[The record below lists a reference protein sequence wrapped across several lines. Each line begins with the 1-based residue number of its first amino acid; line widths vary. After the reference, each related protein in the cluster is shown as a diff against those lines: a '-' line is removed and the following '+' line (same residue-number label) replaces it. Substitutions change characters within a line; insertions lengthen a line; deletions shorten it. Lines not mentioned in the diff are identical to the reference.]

1 MTYVE
6 MYVNIMRKYGK
17 HSEQLARY
25 KKYYFMYQDYHKV
38 MVRIYNNIMNEKNLK
53 NFEKTLDKC
62 FKV

>member
-25 KKYYFMYQDYHKV
+25 KKYYFMYQDYHNV
-38 MVRIYNNIMNEKNLK
+38 MFRIYNNIMNEKK
-53 NFEKTLDKC
+53 IKKFKKTLDK
-62 FKV
+62 

>member
-17 HSEQLARY
+17 NSEQLARY

-38 MVRIYNNIMNEKNLK
+38 MFRIYNNIMNEKK
-53 NFEKTLDKC
+53 
-62 FKV
+62 

>member
-25 KKYYFMYQDYHKV
+25 RKYYFMYQDYHNV
-38 MVRIYNNIMNEKNLK
+38 MFRIYNNIINEKK
-53 NFEKTLDKC
+53 
-62 FKV
+62 